1 MADTTGEKSFG
12 DDNSD
17 YKYKR
22 NVNKSAIG
30 ILIKIGCLR
39 FIPH

>member
-1 MADTTGEKSFG
+1 MADTTAEKSFG
-12 DDNSD
+12 DNSG